1 MNHLGTKKIETERLI
16 LRPFVLEDAQ
26 AMYENWASD
35 EEVTRY
41 LTWPA
46 HSSPE
51 ISGMVL
57 RDWISHYDEPDYY
70 QWAIVCKEKEGEPIG
85 SISVVS
91 HNDQLQRVH
100 IGYCIGK
107 QWWHQGITSE
117 ALKGVIDFLFDQV
130 GVRRVDAKHDPRNP
144 HSGGVMRKCGMQ
156 YEGTMRKSDINN
168 QGFCDASWYAILAED
183 RR

>member
-1 MNHLGTKKIETERLI
+1 M
-16 LRPFVLEDAQ
+16 
-26 AMYENWASD
+26 
-35 EEVTRY
+35 
-41 LTWPA
+41 
-46 HSSPE
+46 
-51 ISGMVL
+51 
-57 RDWISHYDEPDYY
+57 
-70 QWAIVCKEKEGEPIG
+70 
-85 SISVVS
+85 VS
-91 HNDQLQRVH
+91 HNDQLQRAH

-117 ALKGVIDFLFDQV
+117 ALNGVIDFLFDQV